1 MEVLN
6 MNNKFISVIKYEKIF
21 DDNKEAI
28 NFNKLDKIIKT
39 QRDRYKNGLIT
50 LGQYYK
56 YFNNIDRFKKL
67 CYEYW
72 DII

>member
-1 MEVLN
+1 

-28 NFNKLDKIIKT
+28 NFNKLDKIIKL

-56 YFNNIDRFKKL
+56 YFHNIDRFKKL